1 MQRDVRLRRLCS
13 SLEALAV
20 LFGHAELDGGCR
32 CCRWRVG
39 LLLVEMRKAA
49 PAREHGAFARGACAA
64 EATYFCN
71 SGIDSSWDR
80 KRADS
85 ISLKAPH
92 IKGMRITYADYFH
105 SGLLRPLPPA
115 RPPARL
121 NRTG

>member
-49 PAREHGAFARGACAA
+49 PAREHWSVRPRRLAPRESTNFWLLQLLESTHVLGQKTRGL
-64 EATYFCN
+64 
-71 SGIDSSWDR
+71 DS
-80 KRADS
+80 
-85 ISLKAPH
+85 
-92 IKGMRITYADYFH
+92 
-105 SGLLRPLPPA
+105 
-115 RPPARL
+115 
-121 NRTG
+121 